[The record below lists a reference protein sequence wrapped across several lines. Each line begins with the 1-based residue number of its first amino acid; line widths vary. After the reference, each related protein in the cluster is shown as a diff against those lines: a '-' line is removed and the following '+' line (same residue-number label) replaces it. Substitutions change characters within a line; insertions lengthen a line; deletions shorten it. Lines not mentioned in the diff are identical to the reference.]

1 MGDTRNESDNP
12 LRKMALL
19 FETVGWN
26 KRLIDLTEE
35 EVVGLILI
43 AQKTEGLEDVYT
55 EPYLTE
61 LFDRLVQN
69 TQKPEPL
76 LRKLSDIPIPF

>member
-1 MGDTRNESDNP
+1 MGDTQNESDNP

-26 KRLIDLTEE
+26 KRLIDLTED

-69 TQKPEPL
+69 TPKPEPA
-76 LRKLSDIPIPF
+76 PIPF

>member
-1 MGDTRNESDNP
+1 MGDTRNKSDNP

-61 LFDRLVQN
+61 LFDRLVKN